1 MTKEVTTLTTQ
12 AWGVASDGLTAR
24 KRAILLLSCVAAL
37 PFILIWAALHPEPR
51 EPTPPGL

>member
-37 PFILIWAALHPEPR
+37 PFILIWAALFPEPR
-51 EPTPPGL
+51 EPKPPGL